1 MENMKTISPMELKV
15 PVYDRSF
22 ESTLFDP
29 LTMWMLFAQICVV
42 LNLEKV
48 SCVYILERGEGVM
61 EYNCDYLRIMDLEAV
76 SVS

>member
-1 MENMKTISPMELKV
+1 MKTISPMELKV

-22 ESTLFDP
+22 EYTLFDP

-48 SCVYILERGEGVM
+48 SCIALGGGGYFSRLNTTQI
-61 EYNCDYLRIMDLEAV
+61 
-76 SVS
+76 